1 MRYQPFY
8 VKPAPPHS
16 SADVYVHD
24 GKITTGKMAVT
35 VIECSRLSVS
45 AAQKG
50 LSDIYYTLSVNPDP
64 WNQEDIVRRFPGE
77 TFEVELPKGGP
88 RVGVTFRTGY
98 HEYDVVIASINRDS
112 PAGQTE
118 LKKVS

>member
-1 MRYQPFY
+1 M
-8 VKPAPPHS
+8 
-16 SADVYVHD
+16 
-24 GKITTGKMAVT
+24 
-35 VIECSRLSVS
+35 VS
-45 AAQKG
+45 ASANLRVSRAIKLDSCEKAPVSLFING
-50 LSDIYYTLSVNPDP
+50 MLDGCALLSERLTIPSFFFLITDPDP